1 MTEKQNLDLNIENW
15 SVDSLYELFNIPKD
29 ASTDKVA
36 KITDT
41 IIQRQ
46 TSGELKYFLQL
57 ARNKII
63 KNQQLEL
70 EGFTYSED
78 TDSQLKNWWQ
88 NQYLTS
94 GDANQADKVTV
105 RTNKV
110 EIFDDENG
118 HYQMKQN
125 RLGVNQS
132 YNLPHV
138 QGTINPNL
146 KTQVERVVIVDS
158 QYRANIFPWAGKD
171 QTKPSFNTDFTI
183 TLSEQLSNVTEITME
198 SVNIPKSWYNFS
210 SFIGNT
216 CFEIQPI
223 DLSGNLQSPTWIYVQ
238 DGNYEINTLKDYLNT
253 AFSTPVNSID
263 LSFNYDNTSNKC
275 RFHCNI
281 SNAALK
287 GYRITFFKPGGFL
300 DTSNNCQSCITTS
313 FSNNNFGWSTGWRIT
328 PDASGVVYFD
338 IYDNEDNVAEAAPT
352 LEPINSLIII
362 LDDYNKNR
370 LNTGIIGSSQQNSK
384 LSFPSYKTNNLFNSS
399 NNPLISDSSSC
410 QFINGTKQP
419 FYTKVAPRKLTQAQI
434 YTINSIMID
443 RLKSKSRN
451 IAPTTSDAL
460 CVIPILPTIQNNQNI
475 VLMSNQLSS
484 NKREY
489 FGPVDIERL
498 RARLIDDK
506 GNIVNLNGRDWSFTL
521 RIKQLYQY

>member
-1 MTEKQNLDLNIENW
+1 MTEQNKLDLNINNW
-15 SVDSLYELFNIPKD
+15 SLDSLYEIFNIPKD
-29 ASTDKVA
+29 ASTDNVA
-36 KITDT
+36 KIADT
-41 IIQRQ
+41 IIQKQ
-46 TSGELKYFLQL
+46 TSGDLKYFLQL

-63 KNQQLEL
+63 KEQQLKL
-70 EGFTYSED
+70 EGFTYTED
-78 TDSQLKNWWQ
+78 TDSQLKSWWQ

-94 GDANQADKVTV
+94 GDANQSDKATI

-132 YNLPHV
+132 HNLPHV

-158 QYRANIFPWAGKD
+158 QYRTNIFPWANGD

-198 SVNIPKSWYNFS
+198 TVNIPKSWYNFS

-216 CFEIQPI
+216 CFEVQGI
-223 DLSGNLQSPTWIYVQ
+223 DTSGNLQSPSLIHVP
-238 DGNYEINTLKDYLNT
+238 DGHYQINELKSYLNGIFT
-253 AFSTPVNSID
+253 TTNPID
-263 LSFNYDNTSNKC
+263 LSFNYDDTANKYSFFCNTPPSA
-275 RFHCNI
+275 
-281 SNAALK
+281 SLS

-300 DTSNNCQSCITTS
+300 DDSVECQSCATTS
-313 FSNNNFGWSTGWRIT
+313 FANNNFGWSTGWRLT
-328 PDASGVVYFD
+328 PDASGVVSFD
-338 IYDNEDNVAEAAPT
+338 IYNNDTKIADAAPQI
-352 LEPINSLIII
+352 EPISSLIII

-370 LNTGIIGSSQQNSK
+370 LNTGIIGASQQNTK
-384 LSFPSYKTNNLFNSS
+384 LSFPSYRNETVRDL
-399 NNPLISDSSSC
+399 SSC
-410 QFINGTKQP
+410 LPVDGINRQ

-443 RLKSKSRN
+443 RLKSKQRN
-451 IAPTTSDAL
+451 TAPTTSDAL
-460 CVIPILPTIQNNQNI
+460 CVIPISPKIENNENI
-475 VLMSNQLSS
+475 VLMSNQLST

-498 RARLIDDK
+498 RARLTDDN

-521 RIKQLYQY
+521 RVKQLYQY

>member
-1 MTEKQNLDLNIENW
+1 MTEQNKLDLNINNW
-15 SVDSLYELFNIPKD
+15 SLDSLYEIFNIPKD
-29 ASTDKVA
+29 ASTDNVA
-36 KITDT
+36 KIADT
-41 IIQRQ
+41 IIQKQ
-46 TSGELKYFLQL
+46 TSGDLKYFLQL

-63 KNQQLEL
+63 KEQQLKL
-70 EGFTYSED
+70 EGFTYTED
-78 TDSQLKNWWQ
+78 TDSQLKSWWQ

-94 GDANQADKVTV
+94 GDANQSDKATI

-132 YNLPHV
+132 HNLPHV

-158 QYRANIFPWAGKD
+158 QYRTNIFPWAKND
-171 QTKPSFNTDFTI
+171 QTKPSFNTDFTV

-216 CFEIQPI
+216 CFEITPI
-223 DLSGNLQSPTWIYVQ
+223 DLSGNIQSDTTIIFLP
-238 DGNYEINTLKDYLNT
+238 DGNYEINDLKNYLNT
-253 AFSTPVNSID
+253 DNGFTSLND
-263 LSFNYDNTSNKC
+263 LGLSFNYHMRTNKC
-275 RFHCNI
+275 SF
-281 SNAALK
+281 SYSTNAEPPSYL
-287 GYRITFFKPGGFL
+287 GYRITFYKPGGFIGKIGL
-300 DTSNNCQSCITTS
+300 CESCSTTS
-313 FSNNNFGWSTGWRIT
+313 FANNNFGWSTGWRLT
-328 PDASGVVYFD
+328 PDASGVVSFD
-338 IYDNEDNVAEAAPT
+338 IYNNDTKIADAAPQI
-352 LEPINSLIII
+352 EPISSLIII

-370 LNTGIIGSSQQNSK
+370 LNTGIIGASQQNTK
-384 LSFPSYKTNNLFNSS
+384 LSFPSYRNETVRDL
-399 NNPLISDSSSC
+399 SSC
-410 QFINGTKQP
+410 LPVDGIDRQ

-443 RLKSKSRN
+443 RLKSKQRN
-451 IAPTTSDAL
+451 TAPTTSDAL
-460 CVIPILPTIQNNQNI
+460 CVIPISPEIENNENI
-475 VLMSNQLSS
+475 VLMSNQLST

-498 RARLIDDK
+498 RARLTDDN

-521 RIKQLYQY
+521 RVKQLYQY

>member
-1 MTEKQNLDLNIENW
+1 MTEQNKLDLNINNW
-15 SVDSLYELFNIPKD
+15 SLDSLYELFNIPKD
-29 ASTDKVA
+29 ATTDNVA
-36 KITDT
+36 KTTDDV
-41 IIQRQ
+41 IQKQ

-63 KNQQLEL
+63 KEQQLKL
-70 EGFTYSED
+70 EGFAYTED
-78 TDSQLKNWWQ
+78 TDTQLKSWWK
-88 NQYLTS
+88 NQFLTS
-94 GDANQADKVTV
+94 GDANQADKATI

-132 YNLPHV
+132 HNLPHV

-158 QYRANIFPWAGKD
+158 QYRTNIFPWAAKD

-216 CFEIQPI
+216 CFEVQGI
-223 DLSGNLQSPTWIYVQ
+223 DSSGQLQEPPSLIYIP
-238 DGNYEINTLKDYLNT
+238 DGNYEMNDLMTHLNNI
-253 AFSTPVNSID
+253 AFDVSTNPID
-263 LSFNYDNTSNKC
+263 LSFNYDSITNKC
-275 RFHCNI
+275 SFSCNI
-281 SNAALK
+281 SDNSLN

-300 DTSNNCQSCITTS
+300 DVSGECHFCTTTS

-328 PDASGVVYFD
+328 PDASGVVSFD
-338 IYDNEDNVAEAAPT
+338 ILNQKKIKAHAVPQIES
-352 LEPINSLIII
+352 ISSLIII

-370 LNTGIIGSSQQNSK
+370 LNTGIIGASQQNTK
-384 LSFPSYKTNNLFNSS
+384 LSFPSYRNETVADL
-399 NNPLISDSSSC
+399 SSC
-410 QFINGTKQP
+410 LQVNDKKIQ

-443 RLKSKSRN
+443 RLKSKQRN
-451 IAPTTSDAL
+451 TAPTTSDAL
-460 CVIPILPTIQNNQNI
+460 CVIPISSAIENNENI
-475 VLMSNQLSS
+475 VLMSNQLST

-498 RARLIDDK
+498 RARLTDDN

-521 RIKQLYQY
+521 RVKQLYQY